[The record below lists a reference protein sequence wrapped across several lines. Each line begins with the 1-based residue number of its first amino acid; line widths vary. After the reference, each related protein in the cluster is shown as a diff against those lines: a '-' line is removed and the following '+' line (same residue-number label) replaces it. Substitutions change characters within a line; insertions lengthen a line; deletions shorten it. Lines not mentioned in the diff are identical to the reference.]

1 MKTKNAFAFRDF
13 DSTRILQRSFFRD
26 FNFDSDKSDAQI
38 LESLSIVPE
47 DSIDTWERNLYVIK
61 ATHERL
67 LKFRRLINRHNETR
81 LDKYN
86 KMKSKS
92 QDVKI
97 TELVHPAPVMEY
109 FSASLSVLELMNKL
123 KQLYSE
129 IEKKIQVRYRKD
141 FGNRL
146 RLLRKDL
153 GLTQAKFGDLVQV
166 SPQVFSLYERGEHD
180 VPVHTIIRLAKV
192 LDMSS
197 DKILGLK

>member
-13 DSTRILQRSFFRD
+13 DSTRILQRPFFKD
-26 FNFDSDKSDAQI
+26 FHFDTGKSDAQI
-38 LESLSIVPE
+38 LESLSIVTE
-47 DSIDTWERNLYVIK
+47 DSVDAWERNLYIIK
-61 ATHERL
+61 ATYERL
-67 LKFRRLINRHNETR
+67 FRFRRLINRHNENR

-86 KMKSKS
+86 KRKSKS

-97 TELVHPAPVMEY
+97 TELQRPAPVMEY
-109 FSASLSVLELMNKL
+109 FSASLSVLELINKF

-129 IEKKIQVRYRKD
+129 IEKKIQVRYRKE
-141 FGNRL
+141 FGSRL
-146 RLLRKDL
+146 RCLRQDL

-180 VPVHTIIRLAKV
+180 VPIHTIIRLAKV

-197 DKILGLK
+197 DQILGLK